1 MCTTMP
7 GEPWFG
13 TRVQCLSCPEPTV
26 SPHNTV
32 LLQKTMLALLL
43 LRDSLEWDQCRAQQN
58 SILFRHT
65 SNLLWDLR

>member
-26 SPHNTV
+26 LIIETV

-43 LRDSLEWDQCRAQQN
+43 LRDSLEWDQ
-58 SILFRHT
+58 
-65 SNLLWDLR
+65 LRTQ